1 MMSNTLSLKVRLK
14 ILTTLAENSGVWI
27 TRTNLA
33 KKANSQPE
41 RIQPTLETFDRLNIV
56 KTLDWEKTSKEKR
69 KEIMDEQKT
78 REITPDSKI
87 LYKIDQDGWQSLKN
101 SLQDCFEDDNVF
113 NLMNIPKEIKDKLF

>member
-1 MMSNTLSLKVRLK
+1 MSNTLSLKVRLK
-14 ILTTLAENSGVWI
+14 ILTALAENSGVWI
-27 TRTNLA
+27 TMTNLA

-41 RIQPTLETFDRLNIV
+41 RIQPTLESFSRLNIV
-56 KTLDWEKTSKEKR
+56 KSLDWEKTSKEKR

>member
-1 MMSNTLSLKVRLK
+1 MSNTLSLKVRLK
-14 ILTTLAENSGVWI
+14 ILTALAENSGVWI
-27 TRTNLA
+27 TMTNLA

-41 RIQPTLETFDRLNIV
+41 RIQPTLESFDRLNIV
-56 KTLDWEKTSKEKR
+56 KSLNWEETSKEKR

-87 LYKIDQDGWQSLKN
+87 LYKINEDGWQSLKN

-113 NLMNIPKEIKDKLF
+113 NLMNIPKEIKNKLF

>member
-1 MMSNTLSLKVRLK
+1 MSNTLSLKVRLK
-14 ILTTLAENSGVWI
+14 VLTALAENSGVWI
-27 TRTNLA
+27 TTTNLA

-41 RIQPTLETFDRLNIV
+41 RIQPTLDTFDRLNIV
-56 KTLDWEKTSKEKR
+56 KSLNWGKTSKEKR
-69 KEIMDEQKT
+69 KEIMDEQKI

-113 NLMNIPKEIKDKLF
+113 NLMNIPKEIKNKLF